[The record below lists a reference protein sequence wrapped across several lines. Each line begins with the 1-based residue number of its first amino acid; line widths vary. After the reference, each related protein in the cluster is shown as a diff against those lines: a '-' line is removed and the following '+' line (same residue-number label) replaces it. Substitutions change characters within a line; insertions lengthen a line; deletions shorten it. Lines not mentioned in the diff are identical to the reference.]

1 MGRFLKFYIIIII
14 FIFSIQSLNS
24 TNNYYFSLNKE
35 EELTKLD
42 DPPFGVVEIYNV
54 IIEKYNMIIGDS
66 LIINGSYKLLPAEGW
81 RIDHIYFGIKNLYE
95 YLCISLPRNEGEY
108 VFVSHKFFFDPED
121 INRSTD
127 YKGFLEIY
135 LEEIQNPGN
144 IVVKIKESTFSLDF
158 NKSDIS
164 HDILY
169 QYPELIFSQ
178 DDLNISL
185 ELSNA
190 FNESFKY
197 RNKLITFNLSN
208 PARGNHISQTAC
220 TNDNG
225 IVNILLNTSSIGS
238 GYYTIFIYADQ
249 TANYMSW
256 FTLLSGVIYD
266 ESSNFNISIL
276 NNDNIYANI
285 GLNDSFSE
293 IKLRIFCTFNSTII
307 WNSSFG
313 SGSLK
318 RNSCNQYF
326 RILRSPMEYGEYV
339 INSTAIPDLP
349 AKSLTLSR
357 IFSVKKRESFIN
369 LTINKSNESERSL
382 KFYLSLYDLLTFTKV
397 VNQSLNLYYFNFLQN
412 NWTFINEIKLID
424 FITEYNWHIPQ
435 NYNLSKLK
443 FRVDLINSSLFEFNE
458 IYKEILIPII
468 YTNLKNSYPLSTEL
482 NIVINLKYL
491 NGTSLRNEYI
501 SMEID
506 NQTWILK
513 TNENGMINISYLTPS
528 QQSSISVEINYF
540 GNSSILSA
548 NLKLDILIRRDIL
561 QNLSYYSGYIIVLLI
576 LLFSTVILLKKLV
589 VPKKLS
595 KIKIK

>member
-1 MGRFLKFYIIIII
+1 MGRVLRFYIIIII
-14 FIFSIQSLNS
+14 FSVFFQLLHNTNYYNYSLNR
-24 TNNYYFSLNKE
+24 E
-35 EELTKLD
+35 EKITQLE
-42 DPPFGVVEIYNV
+42 DPPFGILEIYNV
-54 IIEKYNMIIGDS
+54 TIEKDNMIIGDS
-66 LIINGSYKLLPAEGW
+66 LIINGSYKLFLAEGW
-81 RIDHIYFGIKNLYE
+81 RIDHIYFGIKNSFE
-95 YLCISLPRNEGEY
+95 YLGISLPRNEGGY

-144 IVVKIKESTFSLDF
+144 VVVKIKESIYSLDF

-164 HDILY
+164 HKILY

-208 PARGNHISQTAC
+208 PARETHISQTAY
-220 TNDNG
+220 TDNNG
-225 IVNILLNTSSIGS
+225 IVNIMLNTSSIGS

-256 FTLLSGVIYD
+256 CVYLTGNIYD

-276 NNDNIYANI
+276 NSDHIYTNI
-285 GLNDSFSE
+285 GLNDSYSE

-307 WNSSFG
+307 WNSNFG

-318 RNSCNQYF
+318 RNNCNQYF
-326 RILRSPMEYGEYV
+326 RIMRSPMGYGEYI
-339 INSTAIPDLP
+339 INSTAIPDL
-349 AKSLTLSR
+349 AARNLTLTR
-357 IFSVKKRESFIN
+357 TISVKKRESLIN
-369 LTINKSNESERSL
+369 MTIDKSTDSDNSI
-382 KFYLSLYDLLTFTKV
+382 KFYLSLLDLLTSTKV
-397 VNQSLNLYYFNFLQN
+397 VNQSLNLYYFNFLDN
-412 NWTFINEIKLID
+412 NWTFIDEIELINL
-424 FITEYNWHIPQ
+424 ITEYRWLIPP
-435 NYNLSKLK
+435 NYNRSKLK
-443 FRVDLINSSLFEFNE
+443 FKVDLVNNSLFEYSKTFR
-458 IYKEILIPII
+458 EILVPII
-468 YTNLKNSYPLSTEL
+468 CSNLKNSYPLSTKV

-491 NGTSLRNEYI
+491 NGTNIINEYI
-501 SMEID
+501 SIWID

-513 TNENGMINISYLTPS
+513 TDEDGLINITYLTPS
-528 QQSSISVEINYF
+528 KKSSIFIIINYS

-548 NLKLDILIRRDIL
+548 NLKLNILIKRDIL
-561 QNLSYYSGYIIVLLI
+561 QTFSYYSGYIIALSI

-589 VPKKLS
+589 VPKKLNN
-595 KIKIK
+595 IKIK